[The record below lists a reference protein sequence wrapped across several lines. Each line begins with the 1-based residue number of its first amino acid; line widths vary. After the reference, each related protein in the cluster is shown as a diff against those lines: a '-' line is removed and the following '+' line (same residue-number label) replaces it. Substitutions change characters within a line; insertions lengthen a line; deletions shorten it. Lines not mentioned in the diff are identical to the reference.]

1 LKFIGHPS
9 WVSRLSA
16 QSAQGDAREG
26 IDTVTGQEST
36 LIRGG
41 IVVLGQTV
49 SQQDVLI
56 QGERIAAVGNLSGCK
71 ADVTLDAG
79 GLLVLPGAV
88 DVHVHYNDPFMNTV
102 SVHDFY
108 TGTLAAAYGGV
119 TTVVDFSN
127 QKHGQPLI
135 DTLAYK
141 REEAGDLPLVDWGVH
156 PCIVDP
162 TPETLDQIPLVVAA
176 GAPSVKCYMTYRE
189 DGLYISSE
197 DLKRIAARLHEAGGM
212 LLAHAEDDEMI
223 TRNISDLVNA
233 GLTGYAY
240 HTRSKP
246 PESEDKAISQC
257 IEISRETGC
266 RVFIVHLSSA
276 AGAELVGAGRAQG
289 VDILAETC
297 THYLVFTD
305 EMLEREDGLKWI
317 CSPPLRDRENQ
328 DRLWAALRD
337 GRISLV
343 SSDDAAYPWE
353 AKLYGLDRFDL
364 VPNGLPGIE
373 VRLSLLYS
381 EGVARGRLSL
391 PRFVEVVASTPAQLF
406 GLAPRKGT
414 LTPGADAD
422 VVLFDPQA
430 RWIMSRES
438 LHMATDYAAYDGIE
452 VMGKIL
458 QVFSRGELIV
468 DGDQCLAEKGRG
480 RYLHRTLDPSVRA

>member
-1 LKFIGHPS
+1 MPEK
-9 WVSRLSA
+9 
-16 QSAQGDAREG
+16 
-26 IDTVTGQEST
+26 ST

-41 IVVLGQTV
+41 TVVLGQSV
-49 SQQDVLI
+49 SQQDLLI
-56 QGERIAAVGNLSGCK
+56 HGQRIAAVGNLSGLK

-88 DVHVHYNDPFMNTV
+88 DVHVHYNDPFMSTV
-102 SVHDFY
+102 SVHDYY
-108 TGTLAAAYGGV
+108 TGTLAAAHGGV

-135 DTLAYK
+135 DTLDYK
-141 REEAGDLPLVDWGVH
+141 REEAGNLPLVDWGIH

-162 TPETLDQIPLVVAA
+162 TPETLAQIPLVVAA
-176 GAPSVKCYMTYRE
+176 GAPTIKCYMTYRE
-189 DGLYISSE
+189 DGLYISAE
-197 DLKRIAARLHEAGGM
+197 DLKPIAASLAGAGGM
-212 LLAHAEDDEMI
+212 LLAHAEDDEII
-223 TRNISDLVNA
+223 TANISGFVSA
-233 GLTGYAY
+233 GLTSYPY
-240 HTRSKP
+240 HTKAKP
-246 PESEDKAISQC
+246 PESENKAISQC
-257 IEISRETGC
+257 IEVSRETGC

-276 AGAELVGAGRAQG
+276 AGAELVGMGRAQG

-317 CSPPLRDRENQ
+317 CSPPIRDQANQ

-353 AKLYGLDRFDL
+353 AKLYGLNRFDL

-381 EGVARGRLSL
+381 EGVAQGRLSL
-391 PRFVEVVASTPAQLF
+391 PRLVEVVASTPAQLF
-406 GLAPRKGT
+406 GLAPRKGS
-414 LTPGADAD
+414 LMPGADAD
-422 VVLFDPQA
+422 IVLLDPHVK
-430 RWIMSRES
+430 WTMDLDS

-452 VMGKIL
+452 VTGKIRH
-458 QVFSRGELIV
+458 VYSRGELII
-468 DGDQCLAEKGRG
+468 DGDECLAEKGRG
-480 RYLHRTLDPSVRA
+480 RYLHRTLDPTLRASL